1 MSQNGIKNRLS
12 CNVPNFELQT
22 VGAETQILSFH
33 YTLTVKCNINHN
45 DLGMS
50 QNLPWEIVAP

>member
-22 VGAETQILSFH
+22 VGAETQILITNSLQIH

-45 DLGMS
+45 DS
-50 QNLPWEIVAP
+50 EN

>member
-22 VGAETQILSFH
+22 FGAETQILTFH
-33 YTLTVKCNINHN
+33 YTLTV
-45 DLGMS
+45 M
-50 QNLPWEIVAP
+50 